1 VLEVQ
6 AEHQRGRIR
15 HAEEETMADEF
26 NECLEAASYII
37 KQRGVTDQNSMRAYV
52 KGDVRFERTNTND
65 IEVTVSGKAVL
76 FAPPPG
82 SSNQVI
88 WEPDDWVQ
96 VVYEIKERIEQ
107 DEQERISRAKE
118 YCEGYNYG
126 VYEGRRKYSAPETDG
141 GGSPSHQAGFAR
153 GVAAAQRAKIG
164 ESAGEQTKM
173 EDVRYR
179 AEQFESVYRQRPLLE
194 EESKCWSDLQATM
207 TAHGQKSWEDILLR
221 LHFDLGLYGEGAK
234 SATYEERLAV
244 GVVQTAVIKSLARTS
259 LVLPVPG

>member
-26 NECLEAASYII
+26 NECLEAATYII
-37 KQRGVTDQNSMRAYV
+37 KQRGVIDQNSIRAYV

-65 IEVTVSGKAVL
+65 IEVTVSGKTAL

-118 YCEGYNYG
+118 YCEGYNYW

-141 GGSPSHQAGFAR
+141 GVVHPI
-153 GVAAAQRAKIG
+153 K
-164 ESAGEQTKM
+164 
-173 EDVRYR
+173 
-179 AEQFESVYRQRPLLE
+179 L
-194 EESKCWSDLQATM
+194 DLQEA
-207 TAHGQKSWEDILLR
+207 
-221 LHFDLGLYGEGAK
+221 
-234 SATYEERLAV
+234 
-244 GVVQTAVIKSLARTS
+244 
-259 LVLPVPG
+259 